1 MTEGFLGRR
10 VDLRCVLGLSRRR
23 RTRDQ
28 QCYGQPP
35 SHGDQT
41 NHACL
46 EARNREPLNIPLTKD
61 NWPHPPWTENNE
73 EMWLLQQRPSL
84 SIFVFLQILDILT
97 TLIGL
102 SLGAGEASAFV
113 ATLMHLGPIQGL
125 LISKILAVI
134 LVLIAL
140 RRRQPRI
147 VVLANFWFAGLVT
160 WNLALIFTQAWRIVQ
175 A

>member
-1 MTEGFLGRR
+1 
-10 VDLRCVLGLSRRR
+10 
-23 RTRDQ
+23 
-28 QCYGQPP
+28 
-35 SHGDQT
+35 
-41 NHACL
+41 
-46 EARNREPLNIPLTKD
+46 
-61 NWPHPPWTENNE
+61 
-73 EMWLLQQRPSL
+73 MWLLKQRPSL

-102 SLGAGEASAFV
+102 SMGAGEASAFV

-160 WNLALIFTQAWRIVQ
+160 WNLALIFTQAWRIVK

>member
-1 MTEGFLGRR
+1 
-10 VDLRCVLGLSRRR
+10 
-23 RTRDQ
+23 
-28 QCYGQPP
+28 
-35 SHGDQT
+35 
-41 NHACL
+41 
-46 EARNREPLNIPLTKD
+46 
-61 NWPHPPWTENNE
+61 
-73 EMWLLQQRPSL
+73 MWLVKQRPSL

-102 SLGAGEASAFV
+102 SLGAGEASTFV

-147 VVLANFWFAGLVT
+147 VVLANFWFAALVT

>member
-1 MTEGFLGRR
+1 M
-10 VDLRCVLGLSRRR
+10 
-23 RTRDQ
+23 Q
-28 QCYGQPP
+28 
-35 SHGDQT
+35 
-41 NHACL
+41 
-46 EARNREPLNIPLTKD
+46 
-61 NWPHPPWTENNE
+61 
-73 EMWLLQQRPSL
+73 LLKQRPSL

-102 SLGAGEASAFV
+102 RLGAGEASTFV
-113 ATLMHLGPIQGL
+113 AALMHLGPVPGL

-140 RRRQPRI
+140 RHRQPRI

-160 WNLALIFTQAWRIVQ
+160 WNLALIFSQAWRIAQ